1 MTAATRCHISGVNVS
16 SLNGCGETRTKLRP
30 NWADSSEA
38 VSVCLAGLADFIARA
53 LTKDWECGMTD
64 RAFEQQPFGDAT
76 FAENPEN
83 RCPVVLVLDTSGSM
97 SGSRINELNVGL
109 QTFRDELFAD
119 QLAAKRVEVAIIT
132 FGPVKVECD
141 FTGIQHFSAPTLSTT
156 GATPMGA
163 AIEKALDVLRQR
175 KDAYRSNGISYYR
188 PWVFLITDGA
198 PTDSV
203 TKASQLIREGEA
215 GKSFMFYAVGVE
227 DADMDKLRSISVR
240 EPLKL
245 RGLQFREL
253 FQWLSAS
260 LSSVSKSKPGD
271 QVQLS
276 NPAVP
281 GGWAVAG

>member
-1 MTAATRCHISGVNVS
+1 MSDQT
-16 SLNGCGETRTKLRP
+16 
-30 NWADSSEA
+30 
-38 VSVCLAGLADFIARA
+38 
-53 LTKDWECGMTD
+53 
-64 RAFEQQPFGDAT
+64 FEQQPFGDAT

-97 SGSRINELNVGL
+97 SGNRINELNAGL

-132 FGPVKVECD
+132 FGPVNVECD

-156 GATPMGA
+156 GDTPMGA
-163 AIEKALDVLRQR
+163 AIEKALEVLRHR
-175 KDAYRSNGISYYR
+175 KDAYKTNGISYYR

-203 TKASQLIREGEA
+203 TKASQLVREGESA
-215 GKSFMFYAVGVE
+215 KSFMFYAVGVE
-227 DADMDKLRSISVR
+227 GADIDKLRSITVR

-245 RGLQFREL
+245 KGLQFREL
-253 FQWLSAS
+253 FRWLSAS
-260 LSSVSKSKPGD
+260 LSSVSRSKPTD

-276 NPAVP
+276 NPAAP
-281 GGWAVAG
+281 NGWAVAG